1 MARRRWLPIIGLLAV
16 GGVLGA
22 GALLASVEVNRH
34 TSTDAFCTSCH
45 SMKHVAADPFF
56 AKSKHRSNTAGV
68 VVGCADC
75 HIPTTNWFVE
85 TYVHVSSGIRDVWAE
100 TTNNFADRAAWE
112 KHRIA
117 LNQHVREEMR
127 RNDGVTCRGCHVP
140 ATIKPASERGR
151 AAHAMLAEGRM
162 TCIDCHFNLV
172 HAPVPP
178 SADFLRGSGLR
189 TQRK

>member
-1 MARRRWLPIIGLLAV
+1 MARRGWLPIIGLIVL

-45 SMKHVAADPFF
+45 SMKHVAADPSFS
-56 AKSKHRSNTAGV
+56 KSKHRSNTAGV

-100 TTNNFADRAAWE
+100 TTQRLRRPGGLGKAPDRIDPPCSRGHAP
-112 KHRIA
+112 
-117 LNQHVREEMR
+117 QR
-127 RNDGVTCRGCHVP
+127 RRDLSRLPRPCLDQ
-140 ATIKPASERGR
+140 ASERTR
-151 AAHAMLAEGRM
+151 ARRACDAR
-162 TCIDCHFNLV
+162 
-172 HAPVPP
+172 
-178 SADFLRGSGLR
+178 RGTDDLHRLSFQSGSR
-189 TQRK
+189 AYPTEC